1 MIDKT
6 KIFTVYDLIIFLKSR
21 IAIIIFGTFLIAS
34 ISIYAQAGQHYK
46 DHWEVKISR
55 TVDNFALM
63 TALKNIKDQV
73 SINSLKFNQ
82 PQIKVSA
89 VSLMK
94 NINDLMDIIL
104 INNLSNE
111 DITISGLGKAKAMNL
126 MVKQNYYLIIPNNNN
141 YKNLEI
147 LQDSLDKF
155 FIDTNMLTSDLLKE
169 SYQLDRTFNLQ
180 IYNFSIVNVKKVTG
194 YDYLLFLKTLLI
206 AFFVCTALSFIFH
219 IRKSINLF

>member
-1 MIDKT
+1 M
-6 KIFTVYDLIIFLKSR
+6 
-21 IAIIIFGTFLIAS
+21 IAS

-73 SINSLKFNQ
+73 SINSLKFKQ

-111 DITISGLGKAKAMNL
+111 DIL
-126 MVKQNYYLIIPNNNN
+126 
-141 YKNLEI
+141 
-147 LQDSLDKF
+147 
-155 FIDTNMLTSDLLKE
+155 TN
-169 SYQLDRTFNLQ
+169 Q
-180 IYNFSIVNVKKVTG
+180 
-194 YDYLLFLKTLLI
+194 
-206 AFFVCTALSFIFH
+206 
-219 IRKSINLF
+219 

>member
-34 ISIYAQAGQHYK
+34 ISIYAQTGQHYK
-46 DHWEVKISR
+46 NHWEVKISR

-63 TALKNIKDQV
+63 TALKNIKDQI
-73 SINSLKFNQ
+73 SINSLKFKQ

-111 DITISGLGKAKAMNL
+111 DILIEGLGEAINMNL
-126 MVKQNYYLIIPNNNN
+126 MVKQNYYLIIPNKN
-141 YKNLEI
+141 YDNLDI
-147 LQDSLDKF
+147 LKENLDKF
-155 FIDTNMLTSDLLKE
+155 FLDTNMLTSDLLKE
-169 SYQLDRTFNLQ
+169 TYQLDRTFNLQ
-180 IYNFSIVNVKKVTG
+180 IYNFSIVDTKKVTG
-194 YDYLLFLKTLLI
+194 YDYPLFLKVLLI
-206 AFFVCTALSFIFH
+206 SFLVSATIIFIFH
-219 IRKSINLF
+219 IRKFINLF

>member
-1 MIDKT
+1 MSDKN
-6 KIFTVYDLIIFLKSR
+6 KIFTVYDFIIFFKNR
-21 IAIIIFGTFLIAS
+21 IAIIMFSTLLLAGIN
-34 ISIYAQAGQHYK
+34 IYLQLEKNYQN
-46 DHWEVKISR
+46 HWEVKISR
-55 TVDNFALM
+55 TVDNFSLM
-63 TALKNIKDQV
+63 IALKNIKDQT
-73 SINSLKFNQ
+73 SLNATRFNQ
-82 PQIKVSA
+82 PQVLVNA
-89 VSLMK
+89 VSLMR
-94 NINDLMDIIL
+94 NINNLMDIIL

-111 DITISGLGKAKAMNL
+111 DIRIDGLGNAVDLNL

>member
-46 DHWEVKISR
+46 EHWEVKISR

-73 SINSLKFNQ
+73 SINSLKFKQ

-111 DITISGLGKAKAMNL
+111 DILIEGLGEAINMNL
-126 MVKQNYYLIIPNNNN
+126 MVKQNYYLIIPNKN
-141 YKNLEI
+141 YDNLDI
-147 LQDSLDKF
+147 LKENLDKF
-155 FIDTNMLTSDLLKE
+155 FLDTNMLTSDLLKE
-169 SYQLDRTFNLQ
+169 TYQLDRTFNLQ
-180 IYNFSIVNVKKVTG
+180 IYNFSIVDTKKVTG
-194 YDYLLFLKTLLI
+194 YDYPLFLKVLLI
-206 AFFVCTALSFIFH
+206 SFLVSATIIFIFH
-219 IRKSINLF
+219 IRKFINLF

>member
-126 MVKQNYYLIIPNNNN
+126 MVKQNYYLIIPNKN
-141 YKNLEI
+141 YDNLDI
-147 LQDSLDKF
+147 LKENLDKF
-155 FIDTNMLTSDLLKE
+155 FLDTNMLTSDLLKE
-169 SYQLDRTFNLQ
+169 TYQLDRTFNLQ
-180 IYNFSIVNVKKVTG
+180 IYNFSIVDTKKVTG
-194 YDYLLFLKTLLI
+194 YDYPLFLKVLLI
-206 AFFVCTALSFIFH
+206 SFLVSATIIFIFH
-219 IRKSINLF
+219 IRKFINLF

>member
-6 KIFTVYDLIIFLKSR
+6 KIFTIDDLIIFLKSR

-73 SINSLKFNQ
+73 SINSLKFKQ

-111 DITISGLGKAKAMNL
+111 DILIEGLGEAINMNL
-126 MVKQNYYLIIPNNNN
+126 MVKQNYYLIIPNKN
-141 YKNLEI
+141 YDNLDI
-147 LQDSLDKF
+147 LKENLDKF
-155 FIDTNMLTSDLLKE
+155 FLDTNMLTSDLLKE
-169 SYQLDRTFNLQ
+169 TYQLDRTFNLQ
-180 IYNFSIVNVKKVTG
+180 IYNFSIVDTKKVTG
-194 YDYLLFLKTLLI
+194 YDYPLFLKVLLI
-206 AFFVCTALSFIFH
+206 SFLVSATIIFIFH
-219 IRKSINLF
+219 IRKFINLF

>member
-34 ISIYAQAGQHYK
+34 ICIYAQAGQHYK

-111 DITISGLGKAKAMNL
+111 DILIEGLGEAINMNL
-126 MVKQNYYLIIPNNNN
+126 MVKQNYYLIIPNKN
-141 YKNLEI
+141 YDNLDI
-147 LQDSLDKF
+147 LKENLDKF
-155 FIDTNMLTSDLLKE
+155 FLDTNMLTSDLLKE
-169 SYQLDRTFNLQ
+169 TYQLDRTFNLQ
-180 IYNFSIVNVKKVTG
+180 IYNFSIVDTKKVTG
-194 YDYLLFLKTLLI
+194 YDYPLFLKVLLI
-206 AFFVCTALSFIFH
+206 SFLVSATIIFIFH
-219 IRKSINLF
+219 IRKFINLF

>member
-1 MIDKT
+1 MIDKN
-6 KIFTVYDLIIFLKSR
+6 KIFTVYDLVIFLKAR
-21 IAIIIFGTFLIAS
+21 IAIILCSTLLLAS
-34 ISIYAQAGQHYK
+34 ISIYAQTGQDYK
-46 DHWEVKISR
+46 NHWEVQISR

-73 SINSLKFNQ
+73 SINSLKFKQ
-82 PQIKVSA
+82 PQLKISA

-111 DITISGLGKAKAMNL
+111 DITISGLGKAKDMNL
-126 MVKQNYYLIIPNNNN
+126 MVKQNYYLIIPNNNF
-141 YKNLEI
+141 KNLEI

-169 SYQLDRTFNLQ
+169 TYQLDRTFNLQ
-180 IYNFSIVNVKKVTG
+180 IYNFSIVDTKKVTG
-194 YDYLLFLKTLLI
+194 YDYPLFLKVLLI
-206 AFFVCTALSFIFH
+206 SFLVSATIIFIFH
-219 IRKSINLF
+219 IRKFINLF

>member
-111 DITISGLGKAKAMNL
+111 DILIEGLGEAIDMNL
-126 MVKQNYYLIIPNNNN
+126 MVKQNYYLIIPNKN
-141 YKNLEI
+141 YDNLDI
-147 LQDSLDKF
+147 LKENLDKSF
-155 FIDTNMLTSDLLKE
+155 LDTNMLTSDLLKE
-169 SYQLDRTFNLQ
+169 TYQLDRTFNLQ
-180 IYNFSIVNVKKVTG
+180 INNLDSFVRDRSKRRQGCNM
-194 YDYLLFLKTLLI
+194 LLI
-206 AFFVCTALSFIFH
+206 KKDVVV
-219 IRKSINLF
+219 

>member
-63 TALKNIKDQV
+63 IALKNIKDQV
-73 SINSLKFNQ
+73 SINALKFKQ
-82 PQIKVSA
+82 PQLKISA

-111 DITISGLGKAKAMNL
+111 DITISGLGEATDMNL
-126 MVKQNYYLIIPNNNN
+126 MVKQNYYLKIPIKN
-141 YKNLEI
+141 YKSVDNLKDNLE
-147 LQDSLDKF
+147 KF
-155 FIDTNMLTSDLLKE
+155 FLDTNMLVSDLLKE

-180 IYNFSIVNVKKVTG
+180 IYNFSIVDIEKVTG

-206 AFFVCTALSFIFH
+206 AFFVCSAIIFIFH
-219 IRKSINLF
+219 IRKFINLF

>member
-111 DITISGLGKAKAMNL
+111 DILIEGLGEAINMNL
-126 MVKQNYYLIIPNNNN
+126 MVKQNYYLIIPNKN
-141 YKNLEI
+141 YDNLDI
-147 LQDSLDKF
+147 LKENLDKF
-155 FIDTNMLTSDLLKE
+155 FLDTNMLTSDLLKE
-169 SYQLDRTFNLQ
+169 TYQLDRTFNLQ
-180 IYNFSIVNVKKVTG
+180 IYNFSIVDTKKVTG
-194 YDYLLFLKTLLI
+194 YDYPLFLKVLLI
-206 AFFVCTALSFIFH
+206 SFLVSATIIFIFH
-219 IRKSINLF
+219 IRKFINLF

>member
-73 SINSLKFNQ
+73 SINSLKFKQ

-111 DITISGLGKAKAMNL
+111 DILIEGLGEAINMNL
-126 MVKQNYYLIIPNNNN
+126 MVKQNYYLIIPNKN
-141 YKNLEI
+141 YDNLDI
-147 LQDSLDKF
+147 LKENLDKF
-155 FIDTNMLTSDLLKE
+155 FLDTNMLTSDLLKE
-169 SYQLDRTFNLQ
+169 TYQLDRTFNLQ
-180 IYNFSIVNVKKVTG
+180 IYNFSIVDVNKITG
-194 YDYLLFLKTLLI
+194 YDYLLFLKILLI
-206 AFFVCTALSFIFH
+206 SFIVCTSIIFIYH